1 MNYNEFCIWVENR
14 LKEQYGDDV
23 HIEIRSVCKN
33 NGVQQEGL
41 FIMRE
46 NCNITPTI
54 YLREFYTMY
63 EDGMDP
69 EEVLK
74 RLLAVYEA
82 NKAETSLDFSFFNDF
97 SQVKDR
103 IAYKLINR
111 EENEALLKEIP
122 WIPLLDLA
130 LVFYFI
136 LPEHF
141 FTSGTI
147 LIRKSHCEEWGV
159 DEKQLFSIA
168 KENTPKLCPPLLLD
182 MKAMLETLER
192 MAGSEMENTAEK
204 LLEKLWQ
211 PVCLENL
218 ELSERK
224 AGERM
229 FVLTNEMRN
238 QGAVVVIYKG
248 VLKILSEKFQSDLYI
263 LPSSIHECIIMPA
276 DEDERK
282 EELEALVC
290 RVNHSQV
297 AAEERLSD
305 HVYRYLR
312 EKDELI

>member
-1 MNYNEFCIWVENR
+1 MSYEEFCIWVENR
-14 LKEQYGDDV
+14 LKEKYEDGV
-23 HIEIRSVCKN
+23 RIEIQSVCKN
-33 NGVQQEGL
+33 NGVQQKGL
-41 FIMRE
+41 FIIRE
-46 NCNITPTI
+46 DCNITPTI

-63 EDGMDP
+63 EDGIAL

-82 NKAETSLDFSFFNDF
+82 NKAETSLDFSFFKDF

-130 LVFYFI
+130 VVFYFI

-147 LIRKSHCEEWGV
+147 LIRKSHCKEWGV
-159 DEKQLFSIA
+159 DEEQLFSIA
-168 KENTPKLCPPLLLD
+168 AENTPKLCPPLLLD

-192 MAGSEMENTAEK
+192 MTSGEMEDTAEN
-204 LLEKLWQ
+204 LLENLWQ
-211 PVCLENL
+211 PACLDSL
-218 ELSERK
+218 KLSERK
-224 AGERM
+224 AGEHM
-229 FVLTNEMRN
+229 FVLTNEIRN
-238 QGAVVVIYKG
+238 QGAVVAIYKG
-248 VLKILSEKFQSDLYI
+248 VLKKLSEKFESDLYI
-263 LPSSIHECIIMPA
+263 LPSSIHECIILPA
-276 DEDERK
+276 EAEETK
-282 EELEALVC
+282 EELEALVG

-305 HVYRYLR
+305 RVYRYLR
-312 EKDELI
+312 EKDEII